1 MERELT
7 PEEKRQSQ
15 NIFGVIIIFVGIYM
29 FFKQNADLLTL
40 GITLIIGFGV
50 SQDIRNV
57 TLFGIK
63 YVLAKVLKKSIPK
76 YDFSHAK
83 IKQKSKRDSVVNY
96 GTIVYKK

>member
-1 MERELT
+1 MERKLT

-15 NIFGVIIIFVGIYM
+15 NIFGAIIIFAGGYI
-29 FFKQNADLLTL
+29 FFKQNVDLLTL
-40 GITLIIGFGV
+40 GILLIMGFGV

-63 YVLAKVLKKSIPK
+63 YVLAKVLKKPVPK

-83 IKQKSKRDSVVNY
+83 IIQKSKRDSVVNY
-96 GTIVYKK
+96 GTMIYKK